1 MQMKQTYTIGVLG
14 ALILIAGLIA
24 PVSAYS
30 LLFFNPSVVES
41 NPGEEPAIDLIME
54 GCNAGISGYALY
66 LTLDNPTVASFGEIS
81 FPSWVS
87 MNKVEHINSSTIL
100 IQGADLGNQVEP
112 ALSIA
117 NLATVNIHAL
127 TAGYAT
133 LSVEP
138 VVIDDDR
145 NGRYDPVSKT
155 ASIVISGAGP
165 NPMIPASQ

>member
-87 MNKVEHINSSTIL
+87 MNKVEHINSTTIL

-165 NPMIPASQ
+165 NPMIPATR

>member
-1 MQMKQTYTIGVLG
+1 MKQTYTIGVLG

-87 MNKVEHINSSTIL
+87 MNKVEHINSTTIL

-145 NGRYDPVSKT
+145 NGRYEPVSKT

>member
-14 ALILIAGLIA
+14 VLILIAGLIA

-41 NPGEEPAIDLIME
+41 NPGEQPAIDLIME
-54 GCNAGISGYALY
+54 GCDAGISGYALY
-66 LTLDNPTVASFGEIS
+66 LTLDNPYVASFGEIS

-112 ALSIA
+112 ALSIS
-117 NLATVNIHAL
+117 NLAKVNIHAL

-138 VVIDDDR
+138 VIIDDDR

-165 NPMIPASQ
+165 SPMIPASQ

>member
-87 MNKVEHINSSTIL
+87 MNTVEHINSTTIL

-145 NGRYDPVSKT
+145 NGRYEPVSKT

>member
-1 MQMKQTYTIGVLG
+1 MKNTQIITGLLVSIL
-14 ALILIAGLIA
+14 LISGFVGQA
-24 PVSAYS
+24 SAYS

-41 NPGEEPAIDLIME
+41 NPGEQPAIDLIME
-54 GCNAGISGYALY
+54 GCDAGIAGYALY
-66 LTLDNPTVASFGEIS
+66 LTLDNPTVASFGEIT

-87 MNKVEHINSSTIL
+87 MNKVEHINSTTVM
-100 IQGADLGNQVEP
+100 IQGADLGNQVEA

-117 NLATVNIHAL
+117 NLAKVSIHAL

-133 LSVEP
+133 LRVEP
-138 VVIDDDR
+138 IIIDDDR

-165 NPMIPASQ
+165 SPLIPAAQ

>member
-14 ALILIAGLIA
+14 VLILIAGLIA

-41 NPGEEPAIDLIME
+41 NPGEQPAIDLIME
-54 GCNAGISGYALY
+54 GCDAGISGYALY
-66 LTLDNPTVASFGEIS
+66 LTLDNPYVASFGEIS

-112 ALSIA
+112 AVSMS
-117 NLATVNIHAL
+117 NLAKVNIHAL

-133 LSVEP
+133 LSVTP
-138 VVIDDDR
+138 VIIDDDR
-145 NGRYDPVSKT
+145 NGRYEPVSKT

-165 NPMIPASQ
+165 SPMIPATR

>member
-87 MNKVEHINSSTIL
+87 MNKVEHINSTTIL

-145 NGRYDPVSKT
+145 NGRYEPVSKT